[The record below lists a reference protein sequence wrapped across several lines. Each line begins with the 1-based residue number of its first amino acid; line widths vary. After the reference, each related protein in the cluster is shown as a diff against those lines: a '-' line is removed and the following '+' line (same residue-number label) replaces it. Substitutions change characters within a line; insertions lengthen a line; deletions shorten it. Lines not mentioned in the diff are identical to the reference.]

1 MSADF
6 SFRGKPLLIQLAAL
20 VLLSAALA
28 GGLTLLRLPAAL
40 LLGAI
45 GAAAILSAH
54 DGELRVPPRLFL
66 LAQAVIGGLV
76 AQFIKPDILREIVL
90 DWPMFILA
98 ALSVIAASC
107 ALGWALAHWKV
118 LPNSTPIWG
127 SLPGAASAMVLMA
140 GAYGADMRLV
150 AFMQYLRVLLVALVA
165 SLVARFVA
173 PGAGSSPWLAASA
186 PVDWVNFGLTCA
198 LLVSAGWAGHRL
210 RIPAGP
216 LLLPLAAGAAVQDF
230 GQMTLELP
238 RFLLAACYA
247 VLGWSIGLRFT
258 RAILQ
263 HAFKALPAILAST
276 LALIAICGGF
286 GVLLS
291 RYAHI
296 DAMSAY
302 LATSPGG
309 MDAVAIIAAST
320 KVDMPFVMALQ
331 TARILLVILIG
342 PSLARLVADRTAAPA
357 ADAENACRD

>member
-1 MSADF
+1 LSVDF
-6 SFRGKPLLIQLAAL
+6 SFRGQSPPLQWAAL

-45 GAAAILSAH
+45 GAAALVSAH
-54 DGELRVPPRLFL
+54 DGELRIPPRLFL
-66 LAQAVIGGLV
+66 LAQGVIGGLV
-76 AQFIKPDILREIVL
+76 AQFIKPDILREIAR
-90 DWPMFILA
+90 DWPLFTFA

-107 ALGWALAHWKV
+107 LLGWALAR
-118 LPNSTPIWG
+118 LRIFPDSTPIWG
-127 SLPGAASAMVLMA
+127 SLPGAAGAMVLMA
-140 GAYGADMRLV
+140 DAYGADMRLV

-165 SLVARFVA
+165 SLVARFFA
-173 PGAGSSPWLAASA
+173 PGGGAASPLLAAAA
-186 PVDWVNFGLTCA
+186 PVDWTNFGLTCA
-198 LLVSAGWAGHRL
+198 LLVSTCWAGHRL

-216 LLLPLAAGAAVQDF
+216 MLLPLAAGATLQDF
-230 GQMTLELP
+230 GLLTLELP

-258 RAILQ
+258 RAILR

-276 LALIAICGGF
+276 LALIGLCGGF
-286 GVLLS
+286 GVVLAH
-291 RYAHI
+291 YAHI
-296 DAMSAY
+296 DALSAY

-342 PSLARLVADRTAAPA
+342 PSLARLVADRSAAP
-357 ADAENACRD
+357 ENACRD